1 MAARKTSAKSG
12 KKTTAANRRRK
23 TSSRKTNTR
32 NLAGFFVPLFFVICI
47 VFCIGFLFFMG
58 YKTVTASEFFNVK
71 KIEVEGARQTLS
83 NEVENIVRSETERTG
98 VWNADLEEVR
108 HNVEELNF
116 VKSATV
122 SRVLPDGIR
131 IDLIEREPAA
141 VVRLDRGDFWVDE
154 DAVILKR
161 VGTKDERHPFVLQGW
176 NENKTEKAAEDNRQR
191 VKIYVRMLDEW
202 RDFELA
208 KRVSAVD
215 LSDIRDAEAFV
226 EDSGENVKIILRQ
239 DDYGTGLKKSLEAIA
254 GKGDEIKSAI
264 WDGRVV
270 TTQLRNG

>member
-1 MAARKTSAKSG
+1 MAARKTNTKR
-12 KKTTAANRRRK
+12 KTSSTANRRRK
-23 TSSRKTNTR
+23 TSPRKTNSR
-32 NLAGFFVPLFFVICI
+32 DLAGFFVPIFFIICI

-58 YKTVTASEFFNVK
+58 YKTVTASEFFDVK
-71 KIEVEGARQTLS
+71 MIDVEGAEQTSS
-83 NEVENIVRSETERTG
+83 NEIENITKRETERSG
-98 VWNADLEEVR
+98 VWNADLEEIR
-108 HNVEELNF
+108 HNIEELNF
-116 VKSATV
+116 VKTATV

-131 IDLIEREPAA
+131 INLVERKPTA

-161 VGTKDERHPFVLQGW
+161 VGEKDERHPFVLQGW
-176 NENKTEKAAEDNRQR
+176 NEERTEKAKEDNVKR
-191 VKIYVRMLDEW
+191 VKIYLQMLEEW

-215 LSDIRDAEAFV
+215 LRDIQDAEAFV
-226 EDSGENVKIILRQ
+226 EDSGENVKIIFRQ

-264 WDGRVV
+264 WDGSRV